1 MCLDLPI
8 IETSS
13 FDLLIG
19 TDILGGCLQG
29 CQLDIDKKILR
40 YLVGKDNVQMSLKG
54 RPTSVHLFVGFTKK
68 LEKNEI

>member
-1 MCLDLPI
+1 MCLDLLI

-19 TDILGGCLQG
+19 TDILRGCLQG

-54 RPTSVHLFVGFTKK
+54 KTTSVHLFVGFTKK
-68 LEKNEI
+68 MERDEV